1 MGKSRDW
8 MYSTVETSGQ
18 ATSGFNQYSTGQSAI
33 SKFKS
38 RYKIDEYIYSC
49 FSFKLCM
56 IYLHTVQLIHMLVM
70 VIQQYYSPII
80 IFYFT
85 GVV

>member
-8 MYSTVETSGQ
+8 MYSIVETSGQ

-38 RYKIDEYIYSC
+38 RYKIDEYM
-49 FSFKLCM
+49 FVF
-56 IYLHTVQLIHMLVM
+56 
-70 VIQQYYSPII
+70 
-80 IFYFT
+80 FF
-85 GVV
+85 

>member
-8 MYSTVETSGQ
+8 MYSIVETSGQ

-38 RYKIDEYIYSC
+38 R
-49 FSFKLCM
+49 
-56 IYLHTVQLIHMLVM
+56 
-70 VIQQYYSPII
+70 
-80 IFYFT
+80 
-85 GVV
+85 